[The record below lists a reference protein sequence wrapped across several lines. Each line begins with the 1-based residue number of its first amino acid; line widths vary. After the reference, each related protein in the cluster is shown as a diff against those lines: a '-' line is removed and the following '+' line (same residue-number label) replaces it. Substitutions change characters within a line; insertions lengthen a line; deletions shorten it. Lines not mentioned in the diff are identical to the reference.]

1 MRTVDLFKHKT
12 VFSLEIF
19 PPKPDADERVI
30 YDTLDQLTDISPD
43 FISVTYGAGGGK
55 NGCRTVRIASD
66 IKNSYGVE
74 SVAHLPCI
82 GLTKE
87 QAKGILD
94 SMEQKG
100 IENVLALRGDIPN
113 GEVPCGDF
121 VHASD
126 LISFIRHNYSFNILA
141 ACYPELHP
149 ESDNA
154 VSDLRWMRHKVECG
168 ADHLITQL
176 FLDNGHFYRF
186 RDRTALAQI
195 SVPIEAGIMPVTNKR
210 QIERMVKLCGVELPK
225 KFCCI
230 LDKYEHNPAALRDA
244 GIAYAI
250 DQITDLIAEGA
261 DGIHLYTMNDPYIAK
276 RIFEAVHNLIAAPHE
291 PPKQRTLS
299 ITA

>member
-1 MRTVDLFKHKT
+1 MKTAELFRQKT

-19 PPKPDADERVI
+19 PPKPDANESVI
-30 YDTLDQLTDISPD
+30 YDTLDQLSDISPD

-55 NGCRTVRIASD
+55 NGCRTIKIASD

-82 GLTKE
+82 GLTKA
-87 QAKGILD
+87 QAKSILD
-94 SMEQKG
+94 DISRHG
-100 IENVLALRGDIPN
+100 IENVLALRGDTPTGEIPQ
-113 GEVPCGDF
+113 GDF
-121 VHASD
+121 THASD
-126 LISFIRHNYSFNILA
+126 LISFIKNNYDLNILA

-149 ESDNA
+149 ESESA
-154 VSDLRWMRHKVECG
+154 VTDLRWLKHKVECG

-176 FLDNGHFYRF
+176 FLDNEHFYRL

-195 SVPIEAGIMPVTNKR
+195 NVPVEAGIMPVTNKR

-225 KFCCI
+225 KFTCI
-230 LDKYEHNPAALRDA
+230 LERYEHNPAALRDA

-291 PPKQRTLS
+291 PPRQRKIS